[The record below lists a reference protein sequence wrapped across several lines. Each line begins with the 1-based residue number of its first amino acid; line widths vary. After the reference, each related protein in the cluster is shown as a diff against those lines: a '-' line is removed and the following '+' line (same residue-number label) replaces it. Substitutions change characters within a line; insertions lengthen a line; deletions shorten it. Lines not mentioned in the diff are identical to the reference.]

1 MRTETTVAAMRSAC
15 DEVRASGGTVGLVPT
30 MGSFHDG
37 HRSLM
42 RKAREACDFVVVTL
56 FVNPT
61 QFAPGE
67 DLDAYPRDPE
77 GDAAVARAE
86 GVDLLFTP
94 SVEEMYPEAGHT
106 TVHVA
111 GLTDRL
117 CGASRPTHF
126 DGVTTVVAKLFAI
139 AGPCRAFF
147 GRKDAQQLAVVTRMV
162 ADLNLPV
169 QVIGCPLVR
178 DADGVAMS
186 SRNQHLSAAERAAA
200 TTISRSLRQVAAQIE
215 AGERDAA
222 RARATVVDVI
232 ASDALLELDYAEVVD
247 AGSLEPVARLSG
259 TVLVAIAVRVGRT
272 RLIDNATFTFSG
284 SADGAGGRDGVI
296 ADLGSTI
303 SKAGV
308 SGPDRHPADS

>member
-42 RKAREACDFVVVTL
+42 RTARESCDFVVVTL

-94 SVEEMYPEAGHT
+94 SVEEMYPEPGRT

-111 GLTDRL
+111 GLTARL

-139 AGPCRAFF
+139 AGPCRAYF
-147 GRKDAQQLAVVTRMV
+147 GCKDAQQLAVVNRMV
-162 ADLNLPV
+162 TDLNLPV
-169 QVIGCPLVR
+169 QVIGCPLLR

-186 SRNQHLSAAERAAA
+186 SRNQHLSATERAAA
-200 TTISRSLRQVAAQIE
+200 TTLSRSLRRVAAEID

-222 RARATVVDVI
+222 RVRASVVDAI
-232 ASDALLELDYAEVVD
+232 ATEALLELDYAEVVD
-247 AGSLEPVARLSG
+247 AGSLEPIARLSG
-259 TVLVAIAVRVGRT
+259 TVLVAIAVRVGRV

-284 SADGAGGRDGVI
+284 SADDAGSPGGVN
-296 ADLGSTI
+296 ADLGSTM
-303 SKAGV
+303 SRADV
-308 SGPDRHPADS
+308 SGADGHPADS